1 MHRTHNNWFYILL
14 SHIIPIEIHC
24 VILYQLSL
32 EELQSQLQAETK
44 TLETLQGK
52 IISEMARKKH
62 VTELE
67 RQQAWLEHEPEI
79 AKVIEDVLQTGKKKN
94 IW

>member
-1 MHRTHNNWFYILL
+1 
-14 SHIIPIEIHC
+14 
-24 VILYQLSL
+24 LSL
-32 EELQSQLQAETK
+32 EELQSQLQAETT

-52 IISEMARKKH
+52 NVSETERRKR
-62 VTELE
+62 VTEIE

-79 AKVIEDVLQTGKKKN
+79 AKVIEDVLQTGNKKN

>member
-1 MHRTHNNWFYILL
+1 
-14 SHIIPIEIHC
+14 
-24 VILYQLSL
+24 LSL
-32 EELQSQLQAETK
+32 EELQSQLAAETR

-52 IISEMARKKH
+52 NGNEMERRKH
-62 VTELE
+62 VTELK

-79 AKVIEDVLQTGKKKN
+79 AKLIEDVLQTGNKKN

>member
-1 MHRTHNNWFYILL
+1 M
-14 SHIIPIEIHC
+14 HC
-24 VILYQLSL
+24 VIFYQLSL
-32 EELQSQLQAETK
+32 EELQSQLEAETK

-52 IISEMARKKH
+52 NVIEMERRKN

-79 AKVIEDVLQTGKKKN
+79 AKFIEDILQTGNKKN
-94 IW
+94 I

>member
-1 MHRTHNNWFYILL
+1 
-14 SHIIPIEIHC
+14 
-24 VILYQLSL
+24 LSL

-52 IISEMARKKH
+52 NVSEVVRMKH

-67 RQQAWLEHEPEI
+67 RQQTWLEHEPEI